1 MDRAKLK
8 LMVRNLELLVDD
20 IKSEVFSDVESY
32 VSPPPKISQDYDEI
46 LEMMMAT
53 RISRA
58 KRLVKM
64 LKRVLEKDYLY
75 NDEELKL
82 IREQLKIAKN
92 ELARIEE
99 HTSKGF
105 K

>member
-1 MDRAKLK
+1 MTKYWR
-8 LMVRNLELLVDD
+8 
-20 IKSEVFSDVESY
+20 
-32 VSPPPKISQDYDEI
+32 
-46 LEMMMAT
+46 MMMAT

-82 IREQLKIAKN
+82 IREQLKVARN
-92 ELARIEE
+92 ELARLEE
-99 HTSKGF
+99 QTSKGF
-105 K
+105 G